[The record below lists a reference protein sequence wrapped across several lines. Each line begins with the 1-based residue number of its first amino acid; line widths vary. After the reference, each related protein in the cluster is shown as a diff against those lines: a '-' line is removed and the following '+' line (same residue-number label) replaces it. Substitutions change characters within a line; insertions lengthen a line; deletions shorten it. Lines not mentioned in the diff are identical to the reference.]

1 MIMDLLKNWECYLWP
16 NDRFGQGFAYLQTLA
31 TDVADGRYELDGENL
46 FYMVQTY
53 ETKPREEQ
61 EFEAHREYADIQI
74 LLDGEES
81 ILWAPREGLRLS
93 KPYKPDAEF
102 YSLIPGATDLVL
114 RPGQFCMFMPDDA
127 HAPCITH
134 ETQCTVRKAVV
145 KVKL

>member
-1 MIMDLLKNWECYLWP
+1 MIMDLLKNWGDYAWP
-16 NDRFGQGFAYLQTLA
+16 NERFAKGFAQLNKLGA
-31 TDVADGRYELDGENL
+31 DAADGRFELDDDSL

-53 ETKPREEQ
+53 ETKSREEQ

-74 LLDGEES
+74 LLEGEES
-81 ILWAPREGLRLS
+81 ILWAPREGLHVS
-93 KPYKPDAEF
+93 KSYEPDAEF

-114 RPGQFCMFMPDDA
+114 RPGQFCVFMPNDA

-134 ETQCTVRKAVV
+134 ETPCAVRKAVV